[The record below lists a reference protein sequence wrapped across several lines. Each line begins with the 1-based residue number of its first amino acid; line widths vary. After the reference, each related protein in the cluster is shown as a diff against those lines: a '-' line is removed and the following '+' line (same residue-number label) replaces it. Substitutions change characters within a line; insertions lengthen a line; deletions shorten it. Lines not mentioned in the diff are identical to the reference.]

1 MICVKY
7 KMLVQILLKILPV
20 LSSVWHHIYNKTT
33 NDRFFC
39 CVDINLL
46 LLLLLIS
53 SSSSSSFDK
62 IHKPHSLLL
71 ATGLTIVCWLCVAQ
85 HHADD
90 SISSWRSLFPFV
102 ELLSSYVIL
111 TGKVGSKC
119 DWSKEKL
126 LGATPN
132 DLYSNSFSTFAR
144 SGHDPKYLEMAARA
158 THLRP
163 AALCLSLQLFGF

>member
-1 MICVKY
+1 MTF
-7 KMLVQILLKILPV
+7 PV

-33 NDRFFC
+33 NDRFF
-39 CVDINLL
+39 LL
-46 LLLLLIS
+46 CWLIIII
-53 SSSSSSFDK
+53 SSSSFDK
-62 IHKPHSLLL
+62 IHKPHTLLL
-71 ATGLTIVCWLCVAQ
+71 ATHLIIVCWLCVSQ

-102 ELLSSYVIL
+102 ELFSSYVIV
-111 TGKVGSKC
+111 TGKVGLKC
-119 DWSKEKL
+119 DWPKKKL

-132 DLYSNSFSTFAR
+132 DLYSNSFSTFSH
-144 SGHDPKYLEMAARA
+144 SGHDPKYMEMAARA